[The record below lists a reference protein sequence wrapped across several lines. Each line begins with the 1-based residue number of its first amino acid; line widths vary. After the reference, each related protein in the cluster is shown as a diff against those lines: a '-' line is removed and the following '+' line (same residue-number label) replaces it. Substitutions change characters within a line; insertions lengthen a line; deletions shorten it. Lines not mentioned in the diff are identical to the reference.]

1 MRERNGAHRELNGGF
16 TGFEAVIDRSG
27 RESKVEDIDGFT
39 FRFAR
44 RAAGSFQS
52 VQSRS
57 QVRLMTWDEIGIQ
70 AEEEDIPGRGSEV
83 APASSRA

>member
-1 MRERNGAHRELNGGF
+1 MKEGNGAHRELNGGF

-44 RAAGSFQS
+44 RAAGSFES
-52 VQSRS
+52 
-57 QVRLMTWDEIGIQ
+57 D
-70 AEEEDIPGRGSEV
+70 
-83 APASSRA
+83 